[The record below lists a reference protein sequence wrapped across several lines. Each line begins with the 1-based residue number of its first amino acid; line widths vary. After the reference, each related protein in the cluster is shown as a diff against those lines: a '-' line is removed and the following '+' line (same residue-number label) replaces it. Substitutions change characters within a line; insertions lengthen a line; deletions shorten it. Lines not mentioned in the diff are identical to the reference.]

1 MSLPRSTSTALV
13 AGLLGLF
20 AACGGGSVTSGTT
33 AAASGSGT
41 TTTTT
46 PTGTGTVTFVQ
57 LGDVHAHLTEH
68 KDLLPDPAV
77 PGATQVVVQGG
88 LARRATLIKT
98 IRQSNAA
105 SLVMD
110 LGDTFHGGVEALY
123 TNGDAIVD
131 PMNALGVDVGVP
143 GNWDFAYGPIVTRER
158 YASLTAAEQ
167 SMLATMAGV
176 ANPTTPAK
184 KPNWTCLAGN
194 ITYAMPVAKAGQ
206 PFLPATLMKDL
217 GGVRVGIIGI
227 SSDIVPKMSSMMAA
241 GLTFLDGEAAHL
253 NLIET
258 QAAAL
263 RTQGAQLVVVISH
276 LGIHKDRQL
285 GNDLPK
291 GTVDVFFSG
300 HTHEATSTPIQ
311 TTSGAL
317 VVEAGHDNGVGRM
330 DITLAQGKIVS
341 ETWAILPEDSS
352 VPEDATVA
360 ALVATAR
367 APFVASQVNM
377 SVPMPMV
384 SQQLTQPITTVVG
397 QVQGLLHRRNSLENP
412 FNDAFTDAL
421 RAYTGAQIAM
431 SPGFRFDA
439 VVGYEDGAVA
449 DGSVTLEDLYRFFPA
464 PYTLAQGTIPGATL
478 QRITEQQLAAVFSQN
493 AFNQGG
499 GWLEGYSGLDVNLNL
514 ASPDGARISSALLTG
529 TGTALSGA
537 GAITIAGC
545 QRPNDGSDTLCSYTG
560 FTGVTAL
567 LDPTTGLAFNP
578 VDFSA
583 QALSS
588 GLLKGSTRK
597 SLVDSSSIAVWPVNP
612 FIQPLW

>member
-1 MSLPRSTSTALV
+1 M

-20 AACGGGSVTSGTT
+20 AACGGGSTTGGSSPTSSTT
-33 AAASGSGT
+33 SSSAT

-46 PTGTGTVTFVQ
+46 PPAGTGTVTFVQ

-68 KDLLPDPAV
+68 KDLIPDPAV

-98 IRQSNAA
+98 IRQSNPA

-167 SMLATMAGV
+167 NMLATMAGV
-176 ANPTTPAK
+176 ANPATPAK

-194 ITYAMPVAKAGQ
+194 ITYSMPAARAGQ
-206 PFLPATLMKDL
+206 PFLPATLVKDL

-241 GLTFLDGEAAHL
+241 GLTFLDGETAHL

-300 HTHEATSTPIQ
+300 HTHEMTSAPIQ

-341 ETWAILPEDSS
+341 ETWAILPEDAS
-352 VPEDATVA
+352 VPEDPTVA

-367 APFVASQVNM
+367 APFVAAQVNM

-421 RAYTGAQIAM
+421 RTYTGAQIAM

-464 PYTLAQGTIPGATL
+464 PYTLAQGAIPGATL
-478 QRITEQQLAAVFSQN
+478 QGITEQQLTAVFSPN

-499 GWLEGYSGLDVNLNL
+499 GWLEGYSGLDMNLNL

-537 GAITIAGC
+537 GTITIAGC

-560 FTGVTAL
+560 FTGVTPL

-583 QALSS
+583 QALAS
-588 GLLKGSTRK
+588 GLLKGSGRK
-597 SLVDSSSIAVWPVNP
+597 SFVDSSGIAVWPVNP